1 MTKPPLN
8 GPTLESHPLSDII
21 DATARSR
28 RQDLGCVSLAE
39 AEGFDYPT
47 FFTCTFDHFATGEG
61 QSIGILMGYAHSAEQ
76 LIGMVTDHFG
86 SYYAG
91 GAEIWPR
98 LHLPP
103 SVQSL
108 IPEAIQAVIAEPA
121 RVIGNFYYVST
132 YHLNQS

>member
-1 MTKPPLN
+1 MTKTPMN
-8 GPTLESHPLSDII
+8 GPTLESHALSDII

-47 FFTCTFDHFATGEG
+47 FFTCTFDYFATGEG
-61 QSIGILMGYAHSAEQ
+61 QSIGILMGYAHSADQ
-76 LIGMVTDHFG
+76 VNSMVTDHFG
-86 SYYAG
+86 GYYAS

-108 IPEAIQAVIAEPA
+108 IPEAIRAVIAEPA
-121 RVIGNFYYVST
+121 RVIGNLYYMST